1 MTHCTCE
8 HIQDLLPAYVDEALS
23 ADDARA
29 VRAHLADCAACRV
42 EAERWARLDGLL
54 DEHLSGAEPVPSA
67 DVESVIGR
75 LHQERPVWRVAPA
88 PVRFWRSWMPAATV
102 AAAAVLLVLAGL
114 YTPGVSLASAKDALL
129 DEAASVAAE
138 SRELP
143 YAAPEQ
149 AIALYEDARSL
160 PKHAALGASRQW
172 DAGLNLAQ
180 ALTRRVGLA
189 PLATCVLLLF
199 AANVVV
205 ARGVRGRP
213 RSLQGG

>member
-1 MTHCTCE
+1 MSYHTCE
-8 HIQDLLPAYVDEALS
+8 HIEDLLPAYVDHALS

-54 DEHLSGAEPVPSA
+54 DEHLPVAQPVPSP
-67 DVESVIGR
+67 DVEGLIQR
-75 LHQERPVWRVAPA
+75 LHRERPVWRVAPA
-88 PVRFWRSWMPAATV
+88 PVRFWRTWMPAAGV
-102 AAAAVLLVLAGL
+102 AAAAVLLALAGL
-114 YTPGVSLASAKDALL
+114 YAPGVNLDDAKEALL
-129 DEAASVAAE
+129 DEAMAVAAD
-138 SRELP
+138 SRQLP
-143 YAAPEQ
+143 QVAPEQ
-149 AIALYEDARSL
+149 AMALYEDARSL

-172 DAGLNLAQ
+172 DASLSLAQ
-180 ALTRRVGLA
+180 ALTRRVGFA

-199 AANVVV
+199 AANVMV